1 MTSTAYIL
9 SDTNFED
16 EAGLVP
22 IVQQDISNLNYGVT
36 KDIYLPAT
44 AIVQWTMNNSSFFIS
59 F

>member
-1 MTSTAYIL
+1 MAYIL